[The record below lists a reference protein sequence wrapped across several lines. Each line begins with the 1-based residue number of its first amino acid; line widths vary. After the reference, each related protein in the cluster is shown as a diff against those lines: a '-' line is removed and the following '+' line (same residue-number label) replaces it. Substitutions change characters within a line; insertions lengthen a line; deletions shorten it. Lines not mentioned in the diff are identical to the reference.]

1 MSKMVYLPYVR
12 FEQEEGEAEGIGWYF
27 TQYNA
32 ETGEGRGWHGTEF
45 MPDCFFETKCEGDEP
60 ETKFFDVNTN
70 EPIKQ
75 WSWPEPPDDNAF
87 TNYGSLDEFVANNS
101 QKMFRIVDL
110 LNEIRLTSCKE
121 DMTRH
126 CTDEAAE
133 RIVNYTWNTYGSFSR
148 FAEKNKDKVFRVIVK
163 PEFCGNVPE
172 DSFDARRC
180 KMSSVVTLP
189 GDDILIGLRM
199 LDTAQVE
206 YRKLSEVHLQC
217 RADDNQPE

>member
-1 MSKMVYLPYVR
+1 MR
-12 FEQEEGEAEGIGWYF
+12 
-27 TQYNA
+27 
-32 ETGEGRGWHGTEF
+32 
-45 MPDCFFETKCEGDEP
+45 
-60 ETKFFDVNTN
+60 
-70 EPIKQ
+70 
-75 WSWPEPPDDNAF
+75 NAF
-87 TNYGSLDEFVANNS
+87 TNYGSLDEFVASNS
-101 QKMFRIVDL
+101 QKVFRIVDL
-110 LNEIRLTSCKE
+110 DEEAYDCSCTIYGRLTTLVELANKDALLGIQVLQESDDGMLYDTDTLEYYKLNEIRLTSCQE

-133 RIVNYTWNTYGSFSR
+133 WIANYTWNAYGSFSR

-163 PEFCGNVPE
+163 PEFCGDVPE

-189 GDDILIGLRM
+189 DDDVLIGLRM

-217 RADDNQPE
+217 RAGDNQPE

>member
-45 MPDCFFETKCEGDEP
+45 MPDCFFETKCEGGEP

-121 DMTRH
+121 DMGY
-126 CTDEAAE
+126 AF
-133 RIVNYTWNTYGSFSR
+133 Y
-148 FAEKNKDKVFRVIVK
+148 
-163 PEFCGNVPE
+163 P
-172 DSFDARRC
+172 
-180 KMSSVVTLP
+180 
-189 GDDILIGLRM
+189 
-199 LDTAQVE
+199 
-206 YRKLSEVHLQC
+206 LSTPNLK
-217 RADDNQPE
+217 

>member
-45 MPDCFFETKCEGDEP
+45 MPDCLFETKYEGGEP

-87 TNYGSLDEFVANNS
+87 TNYGSLDEFVANNL
-101 QKMFRIVDL
+101 QKVFRIVDL

-121 DMTRH
+121 DMGY
-126 CTDEAAE
+126 AF
-133 RIVNYTWNTYGSFSR
+133 Y
-148 FAEKNKDKVFRVIVK
+148 
-163 PEFCGNVPE
+163 P
-172 DSFDARRC
+172 
-180 KMSSVVTLP
+180 
-189 GDDILIGLRM
+189 
-199 LDTAQVE
+199 
-206 YRKLSEVHLQC
+206 LSTP
-217 RADDNQPE
+217 NFK

>member
-32 ETGEGRGWHGTEF
+32 ETGEGRGWHGIEF
-45 MPDCFFETKCEGDEP
+45 MPDCLFETKCEGGEP

-121 DMTRH
+121 DMGY
-126 CTDEAAE
+126 AF
-133 RIVNYTWNTYGSFSR
+133 Y
-148 FAEKNKDKVFRVIVK
+148 
-163 PEFCGNVPE
+163 P
-172 DSFDARRC
+172 
-180 KMSSVVTLP
+180 
-189 GDDILIGLRM
+189 
-199 LDTAQVE
+199 
-206 YRKLSEVHLQC
+206 LSTPNLK
-217 RADDNQPE
+217 

>member
-1 MSKMVYLPYVR
+1 MSKMVYLPYVH
-12 FEQEEGEAEGIGWYF
+12 FEQGKGEPKGNGWYF

-45 MPDCFFETKCEGDEP
+45 MPDCLFETKCEGGEP

-101 QKMFRIVDL
+101 QKVFRIVDL

-148 FAEKNKDKVFRVIVK
+148 FAEKNKDKMFRVLVK
-163 PEFCGNVPE
+163 PEFCGDVPE

>member
-45 MPDCFFETKCEGDEP
+45 MPDCFFETKCEGGEP

-101 QKMFRIVDL
+101 QK
-110 LNEIRLTSCKE
+110 
-121 DMTRH
+121 
-126 CTDEAAE
+126 
-133 RIVNYTWNTYGSFSR
+133 
-148 FAEKNKDKVFRVIVK
+148 VFRVVDRNKEAQDCPCMIYGRLSSAGA
-163 PEFCGNVPE
+163 PIFAG
-172 DSFDARRC
+172 RRGLSAPHRW
-180 KMSSVVTLP
+180 KLP
-189 GDDILIGLRM
+189 RM
-199 LDTAQVE
+199 LPFRNRKAAVSCGRRYTHCRTISESRCGCTMWRATAQRRS
-206 YRKLSEVHLQC
+206 RKWSAAVRQRYARGCIAQES
-217 RADDNQPE
+217 N

>member
-32 ETGEGRGWHGTEF
+32 ETGEGKGWHGIEF
-45 MPDCFFETKCEGDEP
+45 MPDCLFETKCEGGEP

-101 QKMFRIVDL
+101 QKVFRIVDRNKEAQDCPCMIYGRL
-110 LNEIRLTSCKE
+110 STMIELADKGALLGIQVLQESDDGKLYDTDTLEYYKLNEIGLTSCKE
-121 DMTRH
+121 DMGY
-126 CTDEAAE
+126 AF
-133 RIVNYTWNTYGSFSR
+133 Y
-148 FAEKNKDKVFRVIVK
+148 
-163 PEFCGNVPE
+163 P
-172 DSFDARRC
+172 
-180 KMSSVVTLP
+180 
-189 GDDILIGLRM
+189 
-199 LDTAQVE
+199 
-206 YRKLSEVHLQC
+206 LSTPNLK
-217 RADDNQPE
+217 